1 MSYEDVARVA
11 DLKTRDT
18 RFARVHQESRA
29 NANQLVQIKEFLHPG
44 VEEISDM
51 LPASLGRWLLNSGWT
66 RRWIE
71 RFTRKGRIVH
81 TTSLW
86 GFLQLYG
93 LAALRPWRRRSLR
106 FAEEHRRIC
115 AWLEQIPVLAQEN
128 YALAVEL
135 AECPHIV
142 KGYGETQA
150 RGRKNFDAL
159 MAALPKL
166 RGRRDAAG
174 YLKKLREAALAED
187 SGEKLQEELR
197 KLAEA

>member
-1 MSYEDVARVA
+1 MSYEDVARIA

-29 NANQLVQIKEFLHPG
+29 QASQLVQIKEFLHPG
-44 VEEISDM
+44 VEEISRHAAGIARSLAVEQRLDEKM
-51 LPASLGRWLLNSGWT
+51 DRAFYPQGSHCAHNFALGIPAA
-66 RRWIE
+66 
-71 RFTRKGRIVH
+71 
-81 TTSLW
+81 LW
-86 GFLQLYG
+86 VGCPAA
-93 LAALRPWRRRSLR
+93 LAAQVFAICRR
-106 FAEEHRRIC
+106 AQRIC

-166 RGRRDAAG
+166 ADGPTPPDI
-174 YLKKLREAALAED
+174 
-187 SGEKLQEELR
+187 
-197 KLAEA
+197 